1 MLKWKDV
8 ARCVLFGVGMASLS
22 SLAHSRSSCVG
33 CSSPWSTVLHLGPV
47 GSVPCCDF
55 LCWLYYVGQCIYELG
70 TCSLVSFFFFF
81 CYSFIYVVCI
91 FQGSFSDLQLA
102 LGAGCPLLTLP
113 LAD

>member
-8 ARCVLFGVGMASLS
+8 ARCVLFGVGMALLS

-81 CYSFIYVVCI
+81 AIHLSMLYV
-91 FQGSFSDLQLA
+91 FSKGPFLTCSLL
-102 LGAGCPLLTLP
+102 LGLVVPC
-113 LAD
+113 